1 MASFVLVPGGWDGA
15 WHWRSIARLLQ
26 AAGQEVLAVT
36 LTGLG
41 ERAHL
46 ASPQITLST
55 HIVDVV
61 NVLRFE
67 QLNDVILAGHSY
79 GGTVITGVAERESER
94 LAHLVYIDAF
104 VPKDG
109 QSMWDIL
116 GPVIRAQFEER
127 ARIEGGGWLVPFDP
141 PDGWDTHRRTPQPTG
156 VLNEPV
162 VVGDQHAAAIPRTYL
177 ACTETETELGELGRG
192 LVDAANRTQAD
203 PAWRYRELPTG
214 HSPMETMPLELAD
227 LLFEVVD
234 APTTDAAG

>member
-1 MASFVLVPGGWDGA
+1 MATFVLVPGGWDGA

-67 QLNDVILAGHSY
+67 QLNDGILAGHSY
-79 GGTVITGVAERESER
+79 GGTVITGVAEREPER

-116 GPVIRAQFEER
+116 GQ
-127 ARIEGGGWLVPFDP
+127 
-141 PDGWDTHRRTPQPTG
+141 
-156 VLNEPV
+156 
-162 VVGDQHAAAIPRTYL
+162 
-177 ACTETETELGELGRG
+177 
-192 LVDAANRTQAD
+192 
-203 PAWRYRELPTG
+203 
-214 HSPMETMPLELAD
+214 
-227 LLFEVVD
+227 
-234 APTTDAAG
+234 